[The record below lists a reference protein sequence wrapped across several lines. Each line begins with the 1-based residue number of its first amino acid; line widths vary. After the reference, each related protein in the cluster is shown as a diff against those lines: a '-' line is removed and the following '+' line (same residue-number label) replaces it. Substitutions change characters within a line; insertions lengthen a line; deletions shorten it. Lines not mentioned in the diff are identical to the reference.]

1 MAKETTLAA
10 ISDETKEMLEEHVKK
25 GKPRKFFLICK
36 GATIN
41 TLEVFK
47 KGPYG
52 PKIMKAKKDGF
63 KGEVTYGIVTGQGK
77 ELYFQLAGNQAVA
90 EIMKVDSFCEKPPTK
105 RAKLREFLADNDL
118 SFKCSYYILT
128 DPTLAPD
135 PDSEAGASGA
145 PPASCRV
152 TDDGDASDVETSEN
166 ESEETTAPPVS
177 DTNLFTDRLK
187 ALKPEIDRVVAS
199 GQPVGQE
206 VKLRVSEAAM
216 FARKKENDKANEILD
231 QVEVLLKQG
240 KSPTKESEESE
251 SETEESTGP
260 NLSALFNKRF
270 ADLIARVKLV
280 AGSEW
285 DQDLKLKASEAGMFA
300 RKKDFEQ
307 ANEALDAVE
316 SLLNDIEESLQNPT
330 ETSEL
335 SALEKWKAARS
346 EVTQALHALAKAI
359 IGAKDPEAKE
369 AIILIKAI
377 GANLTESPDTLQ
389 KVSELERYLVT
400 DDIIEEAESE
410 NGFGIEVNIRE
421 PLMSVLEEL
430 KQELAA

>member
-47 KGPYG
+47 KGPFG

-135 PDSEAGASGA
+135 PDSEGGASGA

-152 TDDGDASDVETSEN
+152 TDDGDASESETNEN

-177 DTNLFTDRLK
+177 ETNVFTDRLK

-199 GQPVGQE
+199 GEPVGQE

-216 FARKKENDKANEILD
+216 FARKKEFDQANDLLD
-231 QVEVLLKQG
+231 QVEKLLKQNIP
-240 KSPTKESEESE
+240 KAPPT
-251 SETEESTGP
+251 P
-260 NLSALFNKRF
+260 PVDLSGAFNKRF
-270 ADLIARVKLV
+270 AELIARVKLV

-307 ANEALDAVE
+307 ANEYLDAVE
-316 SLLNDIEESLQNPT
+316 SLLNDIEESLQNPS
-330 ETSEL
+330 ETS
-335 SALEKWKAARS
+335 SGPTALEKWKAARS

-400 DDIIEEAESE
+400 DDIIEEAEME
-410 NGFGIEVNIRE
+410 NGFGIEINIRE

>member
-1 MAKETTLAA
+1 MAKDTTLAA

-47 KGPYG
+47 KGPFG

-63 KGEVTYGIVTGQGK
+63 KGEATYGIVTGQGK

-118 SFKCSYYILT
+118 NFKCNYYILN
-128 DPTLAPD
+128 DPSLAPN
-135 PDSEAGASGA
+135 PDSEGGASGA
-145 PPASCRV
+145 PPASCKV
-152 TDDGDASDVETSEN
+152 TDDGDSSESETNEN
-166 ESEETTAPPVS
+166 ESEEITTPPVS

-199 GQPVGQE
+199 GEPVGQE

-216 FARKKENDKANEILD
+216 FARKKENEKANGLLD
-231 QVEVLLKQG
+231 QVEKLLKQDIP
-240 KSPTKESEESE
+240 KAPPT
-251 SETEESTGP
+251 P
-260 NLSALFNKRF
+260 PVDLSGAFNKRF
-270 ADLIARVKLV
+270 GELIARVKLV

-307 ANEALDAVE
+307 ANECLDAVE

-330 ETSEL
+330 ETPEL

-346 EVTQALHALAKAI
+346 EVTKALHDLAKAI

-389 KVSELERYLVT
+389 KVNELERYLVD